1 MNAVGESERAFEACE
16 NSMNRFRAAEV
27 VVTAM
32 QKRQE
37 AGDEVDPDRLFDAQR
52 RVVEAKIE
60 FFRARV
66 EYAVAVK
73 NVHLEKNS
81 LMAYNNL
88 QIYDGVVPLTVTSD
102 TAGEEQLYQDQSK
115 PLQSVPEEPPGA
127 DAEAEI
133 PKSAEFEAEQDF
145 GLGEVSPVSLE
156 ESEYSEQEPNDDEVM
171 PDRMVERVEQLEQA
185 EINDLGKESLL
196 DQEFTGE

>member
-1 MNAVGESERAFEACE
+1 
-16 NSMNRFRAAEV
+16 
-27 VVTAM
+27 M
-32 QKRQE
+32 QKRQD

-88 QIYDGVVPLTVTSD
+88 QIYDGVIPLTVTSD
-102 TAGEEQLYQDQSK
+102 IAGEEQLYQDQSK
-115 PLQSVPEEPPGA
+115 PLQSVPEEPPA
-127 DAEAEI
+127 AEVPETTAFE
-133 PKSAEFEAEQDF
+133 PEDEFEV
-145 GLGEVSPVSLE
+145 GEITPVNFQGT
-156 ESEYSEQEPNDDEVM
+156 EYSERGFEGDALPPEQGADQSEFEEEVPM
-171 PDRMVERVEQLEQA
+171 GQ
-185 EINDLGKESLL
+185 G
-196 DQEFTGE
+196 FTGE